1 MSHALGNHGLCLVI
15 DKLRDDNKNKYSTC
29 PFVLDS
35 SSIAPDTPAMEL
47 RSSRRS
53 IRSSHLT
60 AQQRAFPP
68 TVTAYVSSRL
78 SSSGTG
84 PFALRSAKK
93 SQSERAHS
101 NSNEIR
107 VYHLRSGQLPAESK
121 RRTSTSRL
129 GHSQSAPSK
138 LGLASSRLPSAIRD
152 DPSYRGNIV
161 FSSSMTRECSICI
174 ESKGMYVL
182 SHSSCLPPTDDRIE
196 TPISSPRLP
205 PQVWSYHVHLQI
217 LRRSS

>member
-1 MSHALGNHGLCLVI
+1 
-15 DKLRDDNKNKYSTC
+15 
-29 PFVLDS
+29 
-35 SSIAPDTPAMEL
+35 MEL

-60 AQQRAFPP
+60 AKQWASTP
-68 TVTAYVSSRL
+68 TLTAYVSSRL
-78 SSSGTG
+78 PSSGNR

-93 SQSERAHS
+93 SRRERAHS
-101 NSNEIR
+101 NSNATR

-129 GHSQSAPSK
+129 GHSQCVPSK
-138 LGLASSRLPSAIRD
+138 VGRASPRLSSAIRD
-152 DPSYRGNIV
+152 DHSYRGNIV
-161 FSSSMTRECSICI
+161 ISSSMTRECSICI

-196 TPISSPRLP
+196 TPISSPRLS
-205 PQVWSYHVHLQI
+205 PQVRSYHVHLQI
-217 LRRSS
+217 LRRSSQYGCT